1 VRALVKEGKAALE
14 ESKAAR
20 TVLHEGQEAARI
32 AEATRIAARALE
44 LERVAAEAA
53 RLEKIAAEAATAKK
67 IAQTAARVEG
77 TAAHIAEAERLAAK
91 AAEAERLAAKAVAA
105 EKKALQFAEFE
116 RGVSKAAEAERLV
129 AQGANAEKKALQFAE
144 AERLAA
150 RAGQAAEAERIA
162 ARAAQAVEEERI
174 AARAARAVEEER
186 LAASAVGRAERAG
199 ITAGTPLTRP
209 RQAGVNLAE
218 RRGALGFATKPT
230 RPPGPLNRVRAAAAE
245 TVAAEAA
252 QVRKYTEAEISAM
265 KIKELVGE
273 GKAVSQETYNR
284 LVSDYFEKRKLADL
298 DPLKTSNPVRWEAKW
313 EKAAKE
319 GLGPIK
325 DRNIIIKLITDGL
338 KEEGKLVQAGEEV
351 VPRLLGRNVPKL
363 VVPGAHFAEE
373 AAEEAGNLAAG
384 LRRGAPAAINA
395 AEAVALK
402 ATQEAVAAKAIEVTG
417 ETAQA
422 VKTAVEGV
430 QGPLKKAAKVAEQ
443 LGASAKNAEGAARV
457 LEGEAR
463 AAQEAA
469 AFSRGSTAVAAAA
482 QLEKEAQTAARV
494 TTPAEAAEMGRVLGG
509 VPASDAKAAGDASV
523 GLYERIFGKTSI
535 IMVTPEGVTAAAKL
549 LGKNVIVIPRKQTAM
564 SLFEYIKGF
573 TPYGR
578 AMSTLTESFKLGAS
592 NIARFEVV
600 ARNIVSG
607 ANAVGALPKYNIFAE
622 RSIKTILEHATY
634 GQVSKLCSVF
644 TPERTVAF
652 KTALVRVF
660 QTNPVDA
667 ALVLDTMLLHV
678 IPNSKYNIEVIDAL
692 INTMKTNPG
701 KAVDELLKIN
711 GLITADAI
719 KTVGAS
725 AAAYHKGMG
734 WFKSKAY
741 FSLLAAG
748 LGSSVLFL
756 ANYNNIPDMKTFA
769 EKVYWGKEKAAEE
782 LEENPNYSSIKKRAA
797 DLRKAATLAV
807 VRQFDP
813 DYAAELERQQAAA
826 NEAAAAA
833 KAARE
838 EAKKTWFGYL
848 RKQIGIDDSV
858 NGRKRQEN
866 LEKMGKKA
874 IPILVAAGVGV
885 AATAVG
891 IPPPLAAA
899 LGSAAAA
906 AASPTNQKQPQV
918 PRLRL

>member
-1 VRALVKEGKAALE
+1 MINSLSYIGMSSVVGTLVKEGQALFK
-14 ESKAAR
+14 ESKAAKAL
-20 TVLHEGQEAARI
+20 LHEGQEAARI
-32 AEATRIAARALE
+32 AEATRNARRALE
-44 LERVAAEAA
+44 FERVAAEAA
-53 RLEKIAAEAATAKK
+53 RLEKIAAEAARLEK
-67 IAQTAARVEG
+67 IAQSAAKIEG

-91 AAEAERLAAKAVAA
+91 AIAAK
-105 EKKALQFAEFE
+105 KKALQFAEFE
-116 RGVSKAAEAERLV
+116 RGVAKAAEAERII
-129 AQGANAEKKALQFAE
+129 AQGAAAEKKALQFAE
-144 AERLAA
+144 AEGLAV
-150 RAGQAAEAERIA
+150 RAGKAAEAERIA
-162 ARAAQAVEEERI
+162 AT
-174 AARAARAVEEER
+174 
-186 LAASAVGRAERAG
+186 AVGRAERAG
-199 ITAGTPLTRP
+199 ITSLTRP
-209 RQAGVNLAE
+209 RLAGVNLAE
-218 RRGALGFATKPT
+218 HRGALGFATKPT
-230 RPPGPLNRVRAAAAE
+230 RPPGPLNLSRAAAAAAVE
-245 TVAAEAA
+245 TEAA
-252 QVRKYTEAEISAM
+252 KVRKFTEAEISTMTGAQAR
-265 KIKELVGE
+265 ELVGE
-273 GKAVSQETYNR
+273 GKAIAQERFDR
-284 LVSDYFEKRKLADL
+284 LVGEHFEKLKGA
-298 DPLKTSNPVRWEAKW
+298 DPLKTTNPVKW
-313 EKAAKE
+313 QTKWDKLAKE
-319 GLGPIK
+319 GFSLGPIK
-325 DRNIIIKLITDGL
+325 DASTIREIIVKALR
-338 KEEGKLVQAGEEV
+338 EEGKLIRAGEEALPRL
-351 VPRLLGRNVPKL
+351 VPRSVQRL

-373 AAEEAGNLAAG
+373 AAEAVEEAGNLAAG

-402 ATQEAVAAKAIEVTG
+402 ATQEAAAAKVVEVTG
-417 ETAQA
+417 KTAQA
-422 VKTAVEGV
+422 VKIAVEGV
-430 QGPLKKAAKVAEQ
+430 DGPLQQAAKVAQ
-443 LGASAKNAEGAARV
+443 KLGASAKTAEDTARV

-463 AAQEAA
+463 AAQEAT
-469 AFSRGSTAVAAAA
+469 AFSQGSTAVAAAA

-494 TTPAEAAEMGRVLGG
+494 TTPAEAAEMGRVLGN

-535 IMVTPEGVTAAAKL
+535 IMATSEGATAAAKL
-549 LGKNVIVIPRKQTAM
+549 LGKNVIVIPRKQSAL
-564 SLFEYIKGF
+564 SLLEYIKGF

-578 AMSTLTESFKLGAS
+578 AMSRLTESFKLGAS
-592 NIARFEVV
+592 NIIRFEDV
-600 ARNIVSG
+600 ARNIITG
-607 ANAVGALPKYNIFAE
+607 ANAVGALPKYNVFAE
-622 RSIKTILEHATY
+622 TSIRTILEHATY
-634 GQVSKLCSVF
+634 DQVSRLCSVF
-644 TPERTVAF
+644 TPERTLAF
-652 KTALVRVF
+652 KIALVRVF

-678 IPNSKYNIEVIDAL
+678 IPHSKYNVELIDAL
-692 INTMKTNPG
+692 IYTMKTNPG
-701 KAVDELLKIN
+701 KAIDELLKIN

-813 DYAAELERQQAAA
+813 DYAAELERQQAAS

-838 EAKKTWFGYL
+838 AAKKTWFGYL

-858 NGRKRQEN
+858 NGHKRQEN

-874 IPILVAAGVGV
+874 TPILVAAGVGV
-885 AATAVG
+885 AATAIG

-899 LGSAAAA
+899 LGSAAAV

>member
-1 VRALVKEGKAALE
+1 MASVVRALVKEGKAALQ

-162 ARAAQAVEEERI
+162 ARAAQAVEEER
-174 AARAARAVEEER
+174 

-265 KIKELVGE
+265 SGAKLKELVGE
-273 GKAVSQETYNR
+273 GKAVSQERFNR
-284 LVSDYFEKRKLADL
+284 LVSEHFEKLKSADL
-298 DPLKTSNPVRWEAKW
+298 DPLKTSNPVKWEAKW
-313 EKAAKE
+313 EKVAKE

-325 DRNIIIKLITDGL
+325 DRSTIIKLIIEGL
-338 KEEGKLVQAGEEV
+338 KEEGKLVKAGEEV

-402 ATQEAVAAKAIEVTG
+402 ATQEAVVAKAIEVTG

-443 LGASAKNAEGAARV
+443 LGASAKSAEGAARV

-535 IMVTPEGVTAAAKL
+535 IMVTPEGATAAARL
-549 LGKNVIVIPRKQTAM
+549 LGKNVIVIPRKQTAL

-578 AMSTLTESFKLGAS
+578 AMSTLTESFTLGAS

-607 ANAVGALPKYNIFAE
+607 ANAVGALPKYNLFAE
-622 RSIKTILEHATY
+622 RSIRTILEHATY

-678 IPNSKYNIEVIDAL
+678 IPNSKYNIELIDAL
-692 INTMKTNPG
+692 INVMKTNPG
-701 KAVDELLKIN
+701 RAVDELLKIN

-813 DYAAELERQQAAA
+813 DYAAELERQQGAA

-874 IPILVAAGVGV
+874 TPILVAAGVGV

>member
-1 VRALVKEGKAALE
+1 MASVVHALVKEGKAALQ

-116 RGVSKAAEAERLV
+116 RGVAKAAEAERLV

-150 RAGQAAEAERIA
+150 RAGQAAEAERLA
-162 ARAAQAVEEERI
+162 ARAGQ
-174 AARAARAVEEER
+174 AVEEER
-186 LAASAVGRAERAG
+186 LAASAVRRAERAG
-199 ITAGTPLTRP
+199 ITTGSPFTQP

-230 RPPGPLNRVRAAAAE
+230 RPPGPLNRLRAAAAE

-265 KIKELVGE
+265 SGAKLKELVGE
-273 GKAVSQETYNR
+273 GKAVSQERFNR
-284 LVSDYFEKRKLADL
+284 LVSEHFEKLKSADL
-298 DPLKTSNPVRWEAKW
+298 DPLKTSNPVKWEAKW
-313 EKAAKE
+313 EKVAKE

-325 DRNIIIKLITDGL
+325 DRSTIIKLITEAL
-338 KEEGKLVQAGEEV
+338 KEEGKLVKAGEEV

-363 VVPGAHFAEE
+363 VVPGAHFVEE

-443 LGASAKNAEGAARV
+443 LGASAKSAEGAARV

-523 GLYERIFGKTSI
+523 GFYERIFGKTSI
-535 IMVTPEGVTAAAKL
+535 IMVTPEGATAAARL
-549 LGKNVIVIPRKQTAM
+549 LGKNVIVIPRKQTAL

-578 AMSTLTESFKLGAS
+578 AMSTLTESFTLGAS

-607 ANAVGALPKYNIFAE
+607 ANAVGALPKYNLFAE
-622 RSIKTILEHATY
+622 RSIRTILEHATY

-678 IPNSKYNIEVIDAL
+678 IPNSKYNVELIDAL
-692 INTMKTNPG
+692 INVMKTNPG
-701 KAVDELLKIN
+701 RAVDELLKIN

-813 DYAAELERQQAAA
+813 DYAAELERQQGAA

-874 IPILVAAGVGV
+874 TPILVAAGVGV

>member
-1 VRALVKEGKAALE
+1 
-14 ESKAAR
+14 
-20 TVLHEGQEAARI
+20 
-32 AEATRIAARALE
+32 
-44 LERVAAEAA
+44 
-53 RLEKIAAEAATAKK
+53 
-67 IAQTAARVEG
+67 
-77 TAAHIAEAERLAAK
+77 
-91 AAEAERLAAKAVAA
+91 
-105 EKKALQFAEFE
+105 
-116 RGVSKAAEAERLV
+116 
-129 AQGANAEKKALQFAE
+129 
-144 AERLAA
+144 
-150 RAGQAAEAERIA
+150 
-162 ARAAQAVEEERI
+162 
-174 AARAARAVEEER
+174 
-186 LAASAVGRAERAG
+186 
-199 ITAGTPLTRP
+199 
-209 RQAGVNLAE
+209 
-218 RRGALGFATKPT
+218 
-230 RPPGPLNRVRAAAAE
+230 
-245 TVAAEAA
+245 
-252 QVRKYTEAEISAM
+252 
-265 KIKELVGE
+265 
-273 GKAVSQETYNR
+273 
-284 LVSDYFEKRKLADL
+284 
-298 DPLKTSNPVRWEAKW
+298 
-313 EKAAKE
+313 
-319 GLGPIK
+319 
-325 DRNIIIKLITDGL
+325 
-338 KEEGKLVQAGEEV
+338 
-351 VPRLLGRNVPKL
+351 
-363 VVPGAHFAEE
+363 
-373 AAEEAGNLAAG
+373 
-384 LRRGAPAAINA
+384 
-395 AEAVALK
+395 
-402 ATQEAVAAKAIEVTG
+402 
-417 ETAQA
+417 
-422 VKTAVEGV
+422 
-430 QGPLKKAAKVAEQ
+430 
-443 LGASAKNAEGAARV
+443 
-457 LEGEAR
+457 
-463 AAQEAA
+463 
-469 AFSRGSTAVAAAA
+469 
-482 QLEKEAQTAARV
+482 
-494 TTPAEAAEMGRVLGG
+494 MGRVLGG

-523 GLYERIFGKTSI
+523 GFYERIFGKTSI

-549 LGKNVIVIPRKQTAM
+549 LGKNVIVIPRKQTAI

-592 NIARFEVV
+592 NIARFEIV

-607 ANAVGALPKYNIFAE
+607 ANAVGALPKYNLFAE
-622 RSIKTILEHATY
+622 RSIITILEHATY

-667 ALVLDTMLLHV
+667 GLVLDTMLLHV
-678 IPNSKYNIEVIDAL
+678 IPNSKYNVELIDAL
-692 INTMKTNPG
+692 INVMKTNPG
-701 KAVDELLKIN
+701 RAVDELLKIN

-813 DYAAELERQQAAA
+813 DYAAELERQQGAA

-874 IPILVAAGVGV
+874 TPILVAAGVGV